1 MKKLNKL
8 FAILFAVLGVGTLS
22 AQTNI
27 IANWDGGS
35 NTGKPT
41 TFGWASSYGSRSW
54 GTLNGSGARV
64 KNDYSGY
71 KKEDGST
78 YSYVKDSEPSTQ
90 ILWIRYNSTSETYT
104 YTFQGLEAGKVYTF
118 SGLVGWHDNSNAP
131 TFTITVNGDKELAK
145 ISKYCGTKQTLRPF
159 SVDFMV
165 PADNQST
172 NFTLKFTSNQGGDC
186 MEALSALSIVENT
199 AIANASQENPYDMT
213 S

>member
-8 FAILFAVLGVGTLS
+8 FAILIAVLGVSTLS

-27 IANWDGGS
+27 ITDWDGGS

-41 TFGWASSYGSRSW
+41 TFGWASSYGSRGW
-54 GTLNGSGARV
+54 GILNAGSGARV
-64 KNDYSGY
+64 TNNYSGY

-104 YTFQGLEAGKVYTF
+104 YTFSGLEAGKVYRFT
-118 SGLVGWHDNSNAP
+118 GLVGWHNNSSAP
-131 TFTITVNGDKELAK
+131 TFTIKVNGDKELAK
-145 ISKYCGTKQTLRPF
+145 VTKYCGEKQKMYPF

-165 PADNQST
+165 PADNQSE
-172 NFTLKFTSNQGGDC
+172 NFTLTFNSNQANDN

-199 AIANASQENPYDMT
+199 AIANASQHCWI
-213 S
+213 